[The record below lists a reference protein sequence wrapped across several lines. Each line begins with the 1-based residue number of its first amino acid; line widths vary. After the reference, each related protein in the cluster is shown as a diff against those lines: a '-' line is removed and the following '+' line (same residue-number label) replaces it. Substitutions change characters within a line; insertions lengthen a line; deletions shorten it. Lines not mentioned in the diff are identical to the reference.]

1 MATHRMAA
9 GDLDLGLL
17 RTFLTLV
24 SSGSLGKTAAS
35 IDKTQSAVSQQMLR
49 LEKIVGQKLF
59 TRGRDGITLTHHGE
73 LLETYSKRAV
83 ELHDEMLARFRAE
96 SAGREVVLGV
106 SNAVALAGLAP
117 RCSAFRRFI
126 RTWSCEL

>member
-1 MATHRMAA
+1 MVEPMATHRMGA

-24 SSGSLGKTAAS
+24 GSGSLGKTAAS

-59 TRGRDGITLTHHGE
+59 TRGRDGITLTRP
-73 LLETYSKRAV
+73 LIWRN
-83 ELHDEMLARFRAE
+83 
-96 SAGREVVLGV
+96 GV
-106 SNAVALAGLAP
+106 SAVPDTNCKGIAYFFDREGYD
-117 RCSAFRRFI
+117 
-126 RTWSCEL
+126 